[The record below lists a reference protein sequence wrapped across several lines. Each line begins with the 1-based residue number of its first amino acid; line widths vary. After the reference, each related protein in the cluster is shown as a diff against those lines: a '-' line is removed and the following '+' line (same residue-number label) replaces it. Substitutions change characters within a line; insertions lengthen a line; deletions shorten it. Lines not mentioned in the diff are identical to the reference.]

1 MARPARREP
10 SRASAALRGF
20 VAIVVLAF
28 GAVAAVGGSQLFV
41 GAPTVTSH
49 VPASAGPIRPESS
62 VEYRGVAIGE
72 LTGLVPG
79 ASGAELTLRLDRG
92 KIDQVPRGVS
102 ARVKPKT
109 LFGDQIIELRDQ
121 QRRSTSGTL
130 AAGARIPADTSDET
144 AQLYRTYTRI
154 YELVNTLRPAEFQ
167 VALSTLADALRG
179 RGAELG
185 SAIDTA
191 DSLSRRIDPQ
201 DTDRSLTEIAQLGQQ
216 LSRSAPDLLA
226 SVDDATELSKM
237 VNQHDGDIR
246 GLLSSGTE
254 LAGRSRELLAEDG
267 QRAIR
272 VLHQF
277 QPVSQA
283 LGENRHGIRQSL
295 EGIEEFASEGS
306 KTFRGGRFHIRA
318 PVTLEDPYPYEPQ
331 DCPRYPGLDGPNCGP
346 AQPPPAPVV
355 HGGKVGPVGS
365 PQERRALSELVPGL
379 PLSPEVT
386 HPDPAGVDPAG
397 VDPARPDGPLGL
409 LFGPVVRGT
418 QVVAP

>member
-1 MARPARREP
+1 MARSAHREP
-10 SRASAALRGF
+10 SRASSALRGF

-28 GAVAAVGGSQLFV
+28 GAVAAIGGSQLFV

-49 VPASAGPIRPESS
+49 VPASAGPIRSETS
-62 VEYRGVAIGE
+62 VEYRGVAVGQM
-72 LTGLVPG
+72 TGLAPS
-79 ASGAELTLRLDRG
+79 ASGAELTLQLDRD
-92 KIDQVPRGVS
+92 KIEQVPRGVS

-109 LFGDQIIELRDQ
+109 LFGDQIIELRD
-121 QRRSTSGTL
+121 RAERSTSATL
-130 AAGARIPADTSDET
+130 ADGAQIPADTSDET

-154 YELVNTLRPAEFQ
+154 HELMNTLRPAEFQ

-226 SVDDATELSKM
+226 SVDHATELSKM
-237 VNQHDGDIR
+237 VNRHDGDIR

-254 LAGRSRELLAEDG
+254 LAGRSKELLAEDG

-277 QPVSQA
+277 RPVSQA
-283 LGENRHGIRQSL
+283 LAENPNGIRESL
-295 EGIEEFASEGS
+295 EGLEQFAREGS

-346 AQPPPAPVV
+346 ADPPPAAPVV
-355 HGGKVGPVGS
+355 HGGTSGPVGS
-365 PQERRALSELVPGL
+365 PQERRALSELMPGL
-379 PLSPEVT
+379 PLPPELA
-386 HPDPAGVDPAG
+386 HPPPGAPSAVDP
-397 VDPARPDGPLGL
+397 VRPDGPLGL

-418 QVVAP
+418 QVMAP

>member
-1 MARPARREP
+1 MARSGRREP
-10 SRASAALRGF
+10 SRASSALRGLI
-20 VAIVVLAF
+20 AIVVLAF
-28 GAVAAVGGSQLFV
+28 GAVSAIGGSQLFV

-62 VEYRGVAIGE
+62 VEYRGVAVGE
-72 LTGLVPG
+72 MTGLVTG
-79 ASGAELTLRLDRG
+79 ASGAELTLRLDRD
-92 KIDQVPRGVS
+92 KIEQVPRGVR

-121 QRRSTSGTL
+121 GERSTSGML
-130 AAGARIPADTSDET
+130 SAGARIPADTSSET

-154 YELVNTLRPAEFQ
+154 YEIVNTLRPAEFQ

-191 DSLSRRIDPQ
+191 DSLSRQIEPR
-201 DTDRSLTEIAQLGQQ
+201 DTDRSLTEIARLGQQ
-216 LSRSAPDLLA
+216 LSRSAPDMLA

-237 VNQHDGDIR
+237 VNRHDGDIR

-267 QRAIR
+267 RRAIR

-277 QPVSQA
+277 QPVSRA
-283 LGENRHGIRQSL
+283 LADNPNGIRESL
-295 EGIEEFASEGS
+295 DGLEEFAREGS
-306 KTFRGGRFHIRA
+306 KTFRDGRFRIRA

-346 AQPPPAPVV
+346 ADPPPPAPVV
-355 HGGKVGPVGS
+355 HGGTSGSVGS
-365 PQERRALSELVPGL
+365 PQEQRALSELVPGL
-379 PLSPEVT
+379 PLPPELAHQPSPG
-386 HPDPAGVDPAG
+386 DPRAL
-397 VDPARPDGPLGL
+397 DPARPDGPLGL